1 MKASQLALLMAP
13 LMAPLMRLGW
23 GLAKVPYLEVEEAAA
38 ERMRFLLLYAVL
50 PWETLSLSAPVFE
63 PQATIVLSYQ

>member
-1 MKASQLALLMAP
+1 
-13 LMAPLMRLGW
+13 MRLGW